1 MREADVGSLRPFNP
15 PAEPEDVAV
24 GVSEV
29 GAEGL
34 GFATPVDIARSV
46 AEDII
51 TQGRAVHV
59 WLGVEGADLDRRS
72 AEELEVRGGARVDE
86 VVEGSPAA
94 DAGVT
99 RRDVIVGVGGQPVG
113 SMAALVIALRDSD
126 PGDEVVLDL
135 LRDGDRRRVVVE
147 LVERQG

>member
-1 MREADVGSLRPFNP
+1 
-15 PAEPEDVAV
+15 
-24 GVSEV
+24 V

-59 WLGVEGADLDRRS
+59 WLGVEGTDLDRRS
-72 AEELEVRGGARVDE
+72 AEELEVRGGARVDQ

-99 RRDVIVGVGGQPVG
+99 RQDVIVGVGGQPVG
-113 SMAALVIALRDSD
+113 SMSALVIALRDSD
-126 PGDEVVLDL
+126 PGDEVVLDVR
-135 LRDGDRRRVVVE
+135 RDGDRRRVVVE
-147 LVERQG
+147 LVERRG